1 MWFSFSASFSHSCA
15 TLHWLCMREP
25 VGHNFQNCWRRWEGK
40 IHEKAL
46 QIDKRIQYLSVM
58 SQVSSKKYCK
68 NHFSIADGVEHPT
81 MPVDRGLEVCEF
93 QTAQHWD
100 LRNNQLR
107 STLGSR
113 SDSLGCCWGAASGAS
128 FLSPKVGFFETKVK
142 NVWLWARM
150 IRCRCRNV
158 SCMQKFGEWDRWIH
172 EGQMVGANES
182 SAQCQLMTFFHSQVT
197 TTVTV
202 SRFPLFFEVTN
213 LQCSN
218 GASVADSSKATKAK
232 PVLTIPA
239 DGNVCL
245 FVFLIF
251 LVLTRKR
258 PRNKNV
264 TIDLR
269 LLSSKIFKDD
279 NS

>member
-1 MWFSFSASFSHSCA
+1 MKKPFRLINVYNISVSCPKFPARNTARTISPSRMGWNTQRCRSTEAWRSASF
-15 TLHWLCMREP
+15 
-25 VGHNFQNCWRRWEGK
+25 
-40 IHEKAL
+40 
-46 QIDKRIQYLSVM
+46 
-58 SQVSSKKYCK
+58 K
-68 NHFSIADGVEHPT
+68 N
-81 MPVDRGLEVCEF
+81 
-93 QTAQHWD
+93 AQHWD

-158 SCMQKFGEWDRWIH
+158 SWMQKFGEWDRWIH

-251 LVLTRKR
+251 LVLTRKER
-258 PRNKNV
+258 ETK
-264 TIDLR
+264 TSQLT
-269 LLSSKIFKDD
+269 
-279 NS
+279 